1 MDGLGGHYILLY
13 VFSGFHPLSG
23 YIGKPYDEGLFLDQL
38 TLWGIYGC
46 AGWVL
51 VCVCV
56 KCVYITGSG
65 RGGCVA
71 DTPGC
76 NNAPVKNGARVG
88 YIYFSG
94 GHTLMICR
102 GAVTV

>member
-1 MDGLGGHYILLY
+1 MEAPFTWMGWGHYILLY

-23 YIGKPYDEGLFLDQL
+23 YIGKPYDEGLLINQL

-65 RGGCVA
+65 CGGWRYGYFCHPCG
-71 DTPGC
+71 TW
-76 NNAPVKNGARVG
+76 RVMVGG
-88 YIYFSG
+88 YFFVWG
-94 GHTLMICR
+94 GTF
-102 GAVTV
+102 